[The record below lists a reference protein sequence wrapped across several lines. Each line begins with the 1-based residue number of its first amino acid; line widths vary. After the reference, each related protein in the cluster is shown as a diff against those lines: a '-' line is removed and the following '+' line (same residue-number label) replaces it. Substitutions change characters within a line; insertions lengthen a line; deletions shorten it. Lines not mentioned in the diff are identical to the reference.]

1 MSKAGF
7 LLTEAD
13 DEVEDRE
20 DDADESNV
28 DVVVIN
34 VEQTMDGENGEIF
47 IFK

>member
-7 LLTEAD
+7 FLTEAD
-13 DEVEDRE
+13 DVDEDKE
-20 DDADESNV
+20 DDDESNV
-28 DVVVIN
+28 VVVVVN